1 MAASITVLLSE
12 SRARRARRLAIV
24 AIGSFAA
31 FWMIDA
37 LVDSLVWHEGTFH
50 ETLIHPGAMEL
61 WFRGVVA
68 ALVCL
73 VYRGRWASTRL
84 RLLSS
89 ALDAAPDGIQVVDLQ
104 GRIAYS
110 NAAVEKIYGFSPQAF
125 LGRNVNE
132 MNADPTF
139 AARVILPAI
148 RREGR
153 RTRRSPR
160 SPTSSSG
167 RWTSD
172 GC

>member
-1 MAASITVLLSE
+1 MPASITVFLSE
-12 SRARRARRLAIV
+12 SRAPRARRLAIV
-24 AIGSFAA
+24 AISSFVA
-31 FWMIDA
+31 FWTIDA
-37 LVDSLVWHEGTFH
+37 LVDFLVWREGTFH
-50 ETLIHPGAMEL
+50 ETLIYPGGMEL

-68 ALVCL
+68 ALVVL

-110 NAAVEKIYGFSPQAF
+110 NAAVEEIYGSSPQEF

-139 AARVILPAI
+139 ATRVILPAI
-148 RREGR
+148 QREGAGR
-153 RTRRSPR
+153 ARS
-160 SPTSSSG
+160 T
-167 RWTSD
+167 
-172 GC
+172 